1 MPRVKCHL
9 YKLSNLLFRALGTPG
24 TNELL
29 PRAAS
34 RKCALHLPMRDSSV
48 LRLCKLSPLSDKSEE
63 LLQSWL
69 NHCLY
74 GSKHH
79 SAHKRNNFS
88 WTLTTV
94 EFSPSSFP
102 ESKKET
108 TQKISLVA
116 ERAVKDWQQGSLSQV
131 EILRYPSFR
140 SPSRVRCTRCES
152 QNYFSGYVWLIGY
165 FTLFLLY
172 SSYSVYPCEVKKIH
186 IEPDHHIE
194 LDHLTGLII

>member
-9 YKLSNLLFRALGTPG
+9 HKLSNLLFRALGMPG

-29 PRAAS
+29 PIAAS

-48 LRLCKLSPLSDKSEE
+48 FRLCKLSPLSDKSEQR
-63 LLQSWL
+63 LQSWL

-79 SAHKRNNFS
+79 SAHKRNNFPQ
-88 WTLTTV
+88 TLTTV

-108 TQKISLVA
+108 MQKTSLAA
-116 ERAVKDWQQGSLSQV
+116 ERAVKDFGNTAPSHRWKSCVIPPSGAPLTSGAHAVSPRTISLAMFGWLVISLSFCSSHL
-131 EILRYPSFR
+131 ILYTP
-140 SPSRVRCTRCES
+140 VR
-152 QNYFSGYVWLIGY
+152 
-165 FTLFLLY
+165 
-172 SSYSVYPCEVKKIH
+172 
-186 IEPDHHIE
+186 
-194 LDHLTGLII
+194 

>member
-29 PRAAS
+29 PIAAS

-48 LRLCKLSPLSDKSEE
+48 LCLCKLSPLSDKSEE

-116 ERAVKDWQQGSLSQV
+116 ERAVKDSGNRAPSHRWKSCVIPPSGAPLASGAHAVSPRTISLAMFGWLVISLSFCSTHL
-131 EILRYPSFR
+131 ILYTP
-140 SPSRVRCTRCES
+140 VR
-152 QNYFSGYVWLIGY
+152 W
-165 FTLFLLY
+165 
-172 SSYSVYPCEVKKIH
+172 KKS
-186 IEPDHHIE
+186 
-194 LDHLTGLII
+194 T